1 MNVRL
6 LWLLFVLAACPAQA
20 QPADDLKYMSIVP
33 GKTAAETAVRTGE
46 TFLGR
51 PYVHYTLEGNPTE
64 QLVVNLQQFDCTT
77 FIETTLALAL
87 TDQELTAN
95 YRPVQAEPVF
105 RKYLTKIRYR
115 NGQIDGYASRLHYLS
130 DWLRDNER
138 KGFIQDITHEI
149 GGVQVQKD
157 VNYMTSTMH
166 KYPALSDPLVYRQ
179 MAQVQTDI
187 SRHPFWFI
195 RKNQFRAIEPKLREG
210 DIVLLTAARPGLDTR
225 HVGYATWR
233 NGRVYLL
240 HASSDHHKVVIT
252 SQPLADYLLSNKRL
266 SGVRVARIR
275 SAPNKV
281 VFRPGHTRPT
291 SLLVKH

>member
-1 MNVRL
+1 MNLRL
-6 LWLLFVLAACPAQA
+6 LWLFFFVAAYPATA
-20 QPADDLKYMSIVP
+20 QTADDLKYVTIVP

-51 PYVHYTLEGNPTE
+51 PYVHCTLEGNATE
-64 QLVVNLQQFDCTT
+64 QLVVNMQQFDCTT

-95 YRPVQAEPVF
+95 YSQVQAEPVF

-115 NGQIDGYASRLHYLS
+115 SGQVDGYASRLHYLS

-138 KGFIQDITHEI
+138 KGFIQDVTREI

-157 VNYMTSTMH
+157 LNYMTTAMH
-166 KYPALSDPLVYRQ
+166 KYPPLSDPVVYKQ

-187 SRHPFWFI
+187 SQQPFWFI
-195 RKNQFRAIEPKLREG
+195 RKAQFRASESKLHEG

-252 SQPLADYLLSNKRL
+252 NVPLADYLLANKRL
-266 SGVRVARIR
+266 SGIRVARIR
-275 SAPNKV
+275 SANKMT
-281 VFRPGHTRPT
+281 FRPKPTQAT
-291 SLLVKH
+291 SLLVKQ